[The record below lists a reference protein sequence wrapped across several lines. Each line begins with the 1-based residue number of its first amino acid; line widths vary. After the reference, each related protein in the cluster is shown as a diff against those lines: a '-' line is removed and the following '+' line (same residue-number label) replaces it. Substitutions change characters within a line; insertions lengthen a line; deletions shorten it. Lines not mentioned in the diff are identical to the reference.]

1 MSFSHL
7 AKMAR
12 ALSAWTEGCSAS
24 EWLNSANALGALPI
38 SSSAVPRYRLWSQLA
53 PCFAALVSS
62 SLTHSLPMR
71 NDAGARSASVSF
83 ENVPFLQNRPLFST
97 FAMSVP
103 SLSWQMV
110 GF

>member
-1 MSFSHL
+1 LSHL

-24 EWLNSANALGALPI
+24 ERLNSANALGAFPI

-53 PCFAALVSS
+53 PCFAALASS

-83 ENVPFLQNRPLFST
+83 ENVPFLHRANRSLSLT
-97 FAMSVP
+97 YTMSVP
-103 SLSWQMV
+103 SLSWHMV
-110 GF
+110 GL